1 MGFTVYFLNTF
12 PSEAQVSKIFRL
24 FTDLLWDIDQI
35 KFENGSYRSFIGRKE
50 DIVVVSPEIES
61 PFLYLEELV
70 LDHINLFLPLS
81 TAKWGEVE
89 KLLQRVWEE
98 ENVFHKRLFVYRSY
112 PDAVEN
118 IPVELSDNVLLNEK
132 YLSVISEERIP
143 LLEIEEFFTS
153 EGEELEEVVGKLLR
167 RRRLTVATAESCTGG
182 LVAATLVNVPG
193 SSEYFKGS
201 VVAYSNEVKEKLL
214 EVKRETLQKY
224 GAVSAQTAKEMAIG
238 VRKLLK
244 TDIGISTTGIAGP
257 GGGTAEKP
265 VGLTYFAVA
274 HPEGVEV
281 FKKVFPYDRNQNRL
295 SATYYLLYQ
304 LYRILNRGF

>member
-24 FTDLLWDIDQI
+24 FTDLFWDIDQI
-35 KFENGSYRSFIGRKE
+35 KFETGSYRSFIGRKE
-50 DIVVVSPEIES
+50 DIVVVSPEIDS
-61 PFLYLEELV
+61 PFIYLEELV

-89 KLLQRVWEE
+89 KLLQKVWEE

-112 PDAVEN
+112 PDIVKN
-118 IPVELSDNVLLNEK
+118 LPVELVDSMLFNEK
-132 YLSVISEERIP
+132 YISIISEERIP
-143 LLEIEEFFTS
+143 LLETEDFFTY

-167 RRRLTVATAESCTGG
+167 KHQLTVSTAESCTGG
-182 LVAATLVNVPG
+182 LVAATLVNVSG

-214 EVKRETLQKY
+214 GVKRETLQKY
-224 GAVSAQTAKEMAIG
+224 GAVSAQTAEEMALG

-244 TDIGISTTGIAGP
+244 TDIGIATTGIAGP

-274 HPEGVEV
+274 YPKGVEV

-295 SATYYLLYQ
+295 SATYYVLYQ
-304 LYRILNRGF
+304 LYKILKKGL